1 MVRKMTAI
9 NEERK
14 FSLDQI
20 YFYLTD
26 GCNLRCR
33 HCWLAPK
40 YRDSSQACPG
50 LSPELFRSI
59 IGQARPLGLSA
70 VKLTG
75 GEPLLH
81 PQIREILEEVRAAG
95 LRLIVETNGLL
106 CTGELA
112 RMIASCEDPFVAV
125 SLDAANAKIHEWMR
139 GVSGCF
145 EEAVKGIGNLVN
157 AGIKPQIIMTVARC
171 NRDEI
176 EAVVRLAESL
186 GAGSVKFNVLQPTAR
201 GEQMH
206 KAGEA
211 LGIEELVEL
220 GQWVESVLSDSSSL
234 PLTFD
239 HPPAFRPLGKMFGNN
254 GTGCDT
260 CGIFGILGVLA
271 DGSYS
276 LCGIGETVPELVFG
290 HADIDRLEDVW
301 NNSPI
306 LQELREGLPDRLEGI
321 CGKCLLKDICLGN
334 CIAQNYYL
342 NKNLW
347 APFWFCHEA
356 NSKGLFSETRL
367 KKEEMP

>member
-1 MVRKMTAI
+1 MAREVTAI

-14 FSLDQI
+14 FSLNQI
-20 YFYLTD
+20 YFYLTG

-33 HCWLAPK
+33 HCWIAPK
-40 YRDSSQACPG
+40 YQNGTRTYPS
-50 LSPELFRSI
+50 LSPELFKSI
-59 IGQARPLGLSA
+59 IGQAKPLGLSA

-81 PQIREILEEVRAAG
+81 PQLREILEEVRTSK

-112 RMIASCEDPFVAV
+112 RMMMSCDDPFVSV
-125 SLDAANAKIHEWMR
+125 SLDAADVKIHEWMR

-145 EEAVKGIGNLVN
+145 EKTREGIRSLVM

-171 NRDEI
+171 NAGQV

-186 GAGSVKFNVLQPTAR
+186 GAGSVKFNVLHPTGR

-206 KAGEA
+206 KAGQT
-211 LGIEELVEL
+211 LNIEKLVEL
-220 GQWVESVLSDSSSL
+220 GQWVENTLSASTKL
-234 PLTFD
+234 PLIFD

-290 HADIDRLEDVW
+290 HSDTDRLNDVW

-306 LQELREGLPDRLEGI
+306 LQELRKGLPDRLEGI
-321 CGKCLLKDICLGN
+321 CGKCLLKEICLGS

-347 APFWFCHEA
+347 APFWYCHEA
-356 NSKGLFSETRL
+356 SNKGLFSETRL
-367 KKEEMP
+367 QTEEKL

>member
-1 MVRKMTAI
+1 MATETTSIK
-9 NEERK
+9 EERK
-14 FSLDQI
+14 FSLNQI
-20 YFYLTD
+20 YFYLTS

-33 HCWLAPK
+33 HCWIAPK
-40 YRDSSQACPG
+40 YQNSAHTYPSLSQ
-50 LSPELFRSI
+50 ELFKSVI
-59 IGQARPLGLSA
+59 EQAKPLGLSA

-81 PQIREILEEVRAAG
+81 PQIRKILEEVRISE

-106 CTGELA
+106 CTDELA
-112 RMIASCEDPFVAV
+112 QIIASCNDPFVSV
-125 SLDAANAKIHEWMR
+125 SLDAANVKIHEWIR

-145 EEAVKGIGNLVN
+145 EKTMEGIRSLVK

-171 NRDEI
+171 NVDEV
-176 EAVVRLAESL
+176 EVVVRLAESL
-186 GAGSVKFNVLQPTAR
+186 GAGSVKFNVLHPTAR

-206 KAGEA
+206 KAGET
-211 LGIEELVEL
+211 LNIKELVKL
-220 GQWVESVLSDSSSL
+220 GQWVENTLSASSNL
-234 PLTFD
+234 PLIFD
-239 HPPAFRPLGKMFGNN
+239 HPPAFRSLKKMFGNN

-290 HADIDRLEDVW
+290 HADADRLEDVW
-301 NNSPI
+301 NNSPV
-306 LQELREGLPDRLEGI
+306 LQEIRKGLPDRLEGI
-321 CGKCLLKDICLGN
+321 CGKCLLKGICLGS

-347 APFWFCHEA
+347 APFWYCHEA
-356 NSKGLFSETRL
+356 NNQGLFSETRL
-367 KKEEMP
+367 QTEEKP

>member
-1 MVRKMTAI
+1 MTAI
-9 NEERK
+9 KEERK
-14 FSLDQI
+14 FSLNQI
-20 YFYLTD
+20 YFYLTE

-40 YRDSSQACPG
+40 YEDDTHTYPS
-50 LSPELFRSI
+50 LSLNLFKSI
-59 IGQARPLGLSA
+59 VEQARPLGLSA

-81 PQIREILEEVRAAG
+81 PQIREILEEIRTGG
-95 LRLIVETNGLL
+95 LRLVVETNGLL

-112 RMIASCEDPFVAV
+112 RIMASCEDPFVAV
-125 SLDAANAKIHEWMR
+125 SLDAADAKIHEWVR

-145 EEAVKGIGNLVN
+145 EKTVDGISNLVN
-157 AGIKPQIIMTVARC
+157 AGIEPQLIMTVARC

-176 EAVVRLAESL
+176 EAVVRLAESM
-186 GAGSVKFNVLQPTAR
+186 GAGSVKFNVLQPVAR

-206 KAGEA
+206 EAGET
-211 LGIEELVEL
+211 LEIEELIEL
-220 GQWVESVLSDSSSL
+220 GRWVENTLSASTNL
-234 PLTFD
+234 PLIFD
-239 HPPAFRPLGKMFGNN
+239 HPPAFRPLSKMFGNS

-260 CGIFGILGVLA
+260 CGILGILGVLA

-276 LCGIGETVPELVFG
+276 LCGIGKTVPELVFG
-290 HADIDRLEDVW
+290 HADIDRLDDVW
-301 NNSPI
+301 NNSPV
-306 LQELREGLPDRLEGI
+306 LRELREGLPDRLEGI
-321 CGKCLLKDICLGN
+321 CGKCLLKSICRGN

-347 APFWFCHEA
+347 APFWYCHEA

-367 KKEEMP
+367 KKEEMS